1 MRWLAAARDALTS
14 VLLPA
19 DCRICSKVLLHSL
32 RVPICQDC
40 LDSFHSMPERIC
52 MVCSQP
58 KETWTTQLDEA
69 DLCPACQ
76 VGTFAFERL
85 RSLAIYEDAV
95 VRAILMLKFER
106 IEPLGR
112 WFGGQLA
119 ELVRGQG
126 GLLDADIVVPVPLH
140 RDRERSR
147 GYNQAQLIS
156 QPLAK
161 QLRLPHRPILLMRT
175 KPRPAKQ
182 ILTTRER
189 WDAVRGAFAT
199 RRGTQVDN
207 LRVLLVD
214 DVVTTG
220 ATLDSC
226 ARALLEAGAKSVVG
240 VAVARAM
247 RSPLPVA
254 RES

>member
-1 MRWLAAARDALTS
+1 MRWLASARDALTS

-19 DCRICSKVLLHSL
+19 DCRICKRVMLHSS
-32 RVPICQDC
+32 RVPICEGC
-40 LDSFHSMPERIC
+40 LESFRAMPEQIC
-52 MVCSQP
+52 EVCSLP
-58 KETWTTQLDEA
+58 KESWTTQMEEA
-69 DLCPACQ
+69 SLCPACQ
-76 VGTFAFERL
+76 AGTFAFERM
-85 RSLAIYEDAV
+85 RSLTIYENAV

-112 WFGGQLA
+112 WFGTRLA
-119 ELVRGQG
+119 VVVREQK

-147 GYNQAQLIS
+147 GYNQAELIS
-156 QPLAK
+156 RPLAK
-161 QLRLPHRPILLMRT
+161 RLNLPHRPVLLMRT

-182 ILTTRER
+182 ILTTKER
-189 WDAVRGAFAT
+189 WEAVRGAFAT
-199 RRGTQVDN
+199 RKGTQVDN

-226 ARALLEAGAKSVVG
+226 ARALLKAGAKSVVA
-240 VAVARAM
+240 VAIARAM
-247 RSPLPVA
+247 RPPLPVA